1 MKGLSPL
8 EQLLASDSNVRYLF
22 DTEEIKNFCDLLINN
37 PHTAHGGL
45 IPFVIE
51 PVERVVNNSY
61 ENGDGTSDFLL
72 SASKLFET
80 ATNLLRMMNLNPT
93 PEAATLIELTDILE
107 KSWLKFA
114 HAASANRIWMDLDEK
129 IAMKIAASKLQ
140 AQRRIGKGKISRSAK
155 DRIQKIYQERVKNG
169 HKYGSIKEL
178 SYQFGYSEATIKTI
192 IKGLN

>member
-37 PHTAHGGL
+37 PHAAQGGL
-45 IPFVIE
+45 LPFVIE
-51 PVERVVNNSY
+51 PVERVVDNFY

-80 ATNLLRMMNLNPT
+80 STNLLRMMNLNPN
-93 PEAATLIELTDILE
+93 PQAATLIELSDILE
-107 KSWLKFA
+107 KAWLKFA
-114 HAASANRIWMDLDEK
+114 HAASANRIWLDLDEK

-140 AQRRIGKGKISRSAK
+140 AQRRIGKGKISLSAK
-155 DRIQKIYQERVKNG
+155 ERIQKIYLERVKNG
-169 HKYGSIKEL
+169 HKYGAIKEL